1 MSTSSD
7 LPTISF
13 TSPAEWEAWL
23 DQNHDSSQGIW
34 MRMFKKGS
42 GVESVNHDGAVDVAL
57 FFGWIDGQARPLDEQ
72 SWLQKFTPRR
82 SRSVWS
88 KRNTQHVERLI
99 SEGRMRPA
107 GLREVEKAKQDGR
120 WQKAYDSPATSIM
133 PDDFLRELEKN
144 EKAKAFFATLNKTNT
159 YAIYHRIH
167 TAKKPETR
175 ERRIRQ
181 FVEMLAKGEKLY
193 P

>member
-1 MSTSSD
+1 MSTPSD
-7 LPTISF
+7 FPVMTFAS
-13 TSPAEWEAWL
+13 AARWETWL
-23 DQNHDSSQGIW
+23 QQNHAASPGVWI
-34 MRMFKKGS
+34 RMLKKGS
-42 GVESVNHDGAVDVAL
+42 GVGSVDHAGAVEVAL
-57 FFGWIDGQARPLDEQ
+57 CFGWIDGQARPLDDQ

-82 SRSVWS
+82 SRSIWS
-88 KRNTQHVERLI
+88 KKNTEHAVRLI

-107 GLREVEKAKQDGR
+107 GLKEVERAKEDGR
-120 WQKAYDSPATSIM
+120 WQRAYDSPAASTV
-133 PDDFLRELEKN
+133 PEDFLQELEKSP
-144 EKAKAFFATLNKTNT
+144 EAKAFFATLNKTNT

-181 FVEMLAKGEKLY
+181 FVEMLEKGERLY